1 MRAAEPPQSANSAP
15 SGGSEAA
22 KPRAWGDH
30 ASAATLRGG
39 YDRGTLD
46 ERIAEL
52 GRARARSRRGRAL
65 LWAVLLGALAWTL
78 YAVVADT
85 DWGRLS
91 AGSIARTLKGFAE
104 VDVSLFPTLVDP
116 AIDTALMATL
126 ASLLGLFMALFVAWL
141 GAANITPLGRFSY
154 MVGRSLMTLSRS
166 VHEIV
171 WGLIFVSAV
180 GLGALA
186 GVLAMAVRSIGF
198 ISKVIAE
205 AIEDV
210 QPGPI
215 EAMRSVGA
223 NRFQV
228 LWYGIVP
235 QVIPVVLGTVIFEWD
250 INIRRATIMGLV
262 GAGGLGLVLFRQMAT
277 FNYGGITSVLIAV
290 LLLIIF
296 GEVVSHHV
304 RKAVI

>member
-1 MRAAEPPQSANSAP
+1 MTSTALSLRIDELAQMRARNWRKRSAI
-15 SGGSEAA
+15 
-22 KPRAWGDH
+22 WGV
-30 ASAATLRGG
+30 L
-39 YDRGTLD
+39 
-46 ERIAEL
+46 
-52 GRARARSRRGRAL
+52 AL
-65 LWAVLLGALAWTL
+65 ALAWTV
-78 YAVVADT
+78 YAVIADT
-85 DWGRLS
+85 EWARLS
-91 AGSIARTLKGFAE
+91 ASSLLRTLRSFAE
-104 VDVSLFPTLVDP
+104 LDVSLLPSLVDP
-116 AIDTALMATL
+116 TIDTALMATL

-154 MVGRSLMTLSRS
+154 FIGRALMTLSRS

-171 WGLIFVSAV
+171 WALLFVSAV

-210 QPGPI
+210 HPGPI
-215 EAMRSVGA
+215 EAIRAVGG

-228 LWYGIVP
+228 LMYGIVP

-250 INIRRATIMGLV
+250 INIRRSTIMGLV

-277 FNYGGITSVLIAV
+277 FNYGGITTVLLAV
-290 LLLIIF
+290 LLLIVL
-296 GEVVSHHV
+296 GEVISHYA